1 MKEFEQIGKQTPYVE
16 NANYIDELVSR
27 ATEKAM
33 EENHYRAHSTHLRR
47 WIATAAIIL
56 LLASVSIIYF
66 SRKNQEA
73 KNPQQVIV
81 KQQRLNSPIDE
92 FLDSLTT
99 KEIMILAYYET
110 EDIPEY

>member
-1 MKEFEQIGKQTPYVE
+1 MKEFEHIGKQTPYVE
-16 NANYIDELVSR
+16 SANYIDDLISK

-33 EENHYRAHSTHLRR
+33 EENHYKSNATHLRR
-47 WIATAAIIL
+47 WMATAAIIL
-56 LLASVSIIYF
+56 LLAGVCIIYF

-92 FLDSLTT
+92 FLDSLTA
-99 KEIMILAYYET
+99 KEIMMLAYYET